1 VGWVSRKAQR
11 RVIRRANA
19 EAFALAPPGQPIQP
33 PVDRHDLNPGYM
45 PGSWDADGDLNDWD
59 YAQGW
64 ETPASSAAPTAP
76 GPAIRDDEPRDW
88 SWDDHTEVRTEDSD
102 TRGRPNWVSNNV
114 AAQQPLPAELDEWNT
129 RQQRPQTED
138 DHRWSNPAQP
148 LWGVADAARRLPR
161 RDDFAP
167 APRVASMSRTQFGPA
182 RSIWTPWYRSKRG
195 VVALAAGS
203 AAVAAIAVALVVR
216 GTADTEPEQTT
227 AVEPQ
232 ASTTAQQPHSPPPV
246 TVVSTPPVPA
256 PPLPPPPPPP
266 PPDAPVPTWRNSAPR
281 QDPAPADQPPQSNV
295 IRPPISVAPKPVTP
309 PSTSSPGQHKG
320 GWHW

>member
-1 VGWVSRKAQR
+1 VGWVSRQAQR

-19 EAFALAPPGQPIQP
+19 EAFALAPPGQSIRP
-33 PVDRHDLNPGYM
+33 PVDRHDLNPGYT
-45 PGSWDADGDLNDWD
+45 PGSWDADGDLNDWN

-88 SWDDHTEVRTEDSD
+88 SWHDDAEAARTEDGD
-102 TRGRPNWVSNNV
+102 TRGLPNLVSNNV
-114 AAQQPLPAELDEWNT
+114 AAQRPLPAERDEWHT
-129 RQQRPQTED
+129 RRQWPQTED
-138 DHRWSNPAQP
+138 DHRWPSPAQP
-148 LWGVADAARRLPR
+148 LWGVADSARRIPQ

-167 APRVASMSRTQFGPA
+167 APPVASMSRTQFGTA
-182 RSIWTPWYRSKRG
+182 RSVWTPWYRSKRG
-195 VVALAAGS
+195 VVALGAGS
-203 AAVAAIAVALVVR
+203 AVVVAIAVALVVR
-216 GTADTEPEQTT
+216 GTAATEPEQTT

-232 ASTTAQQPHSPPPV
+232 ASTTAQQPPSPRAV
-246 TVVSTPPVPA
+246 TALSTPPVPA

-266 PPDAPVPTWRNSAPR
+266 SDAPAPQWRNSTPR
-281 QDPAPADQPPQSNV
+281 QDPQTVDQPPQTNV